1 MFPPR
6 SRIAFFVGAAA
17 LLSVLAGQAAF
28 AASLDEAYLAVVQ
41 IPSHGASGTIVYT
54 AAGETLVLTVA
65 HAFEGA
71 TRHRPLVVLA
81 PRPEGAGTEKKVGIR
96 LVALDERADLA
107 LVRLG
112 TGRLSHIA
120 RVAPRGFNEP
130 VTWAYSCGYDGMRL
144 PAVWARTRIHGSQG
158 LTTFT
163 QQPPG
168 HGRSGGALFD
178 TRTGQLVGVVQGY
191 TLERPPVGL
200 YASLASI
207 HAFLDRSGFGR
218 VVGDVEPR
226 GGPPMTAG
234 PGVSGRRDDPAPAR
248 PCPP

>member
-1 MFPPR
+1 M
-6 SRIAFFVGAAA
+6 AAER
-17 LLSVLAGQAAF
+17 G
-28 AASLDEAYLAVVQ
+28 
-41 IPSHGASGTIVYT
+41 
-54 AAGETLVLTVA
+54 
-65 HAFEGA
+65 
-71 TRHRPLVVLA
+71 HRPERDNDRLPEPQRGFGTRTSQFRLRQDDKPDPVGVRPHDKRRQSA
-81 PRPEGAGTEKKVGIR
+81 IHGREDRPEGAGTEKKVGIR

-234 PGVSGRRDDPAPAR
+234 PGASGRRDDPAPAR